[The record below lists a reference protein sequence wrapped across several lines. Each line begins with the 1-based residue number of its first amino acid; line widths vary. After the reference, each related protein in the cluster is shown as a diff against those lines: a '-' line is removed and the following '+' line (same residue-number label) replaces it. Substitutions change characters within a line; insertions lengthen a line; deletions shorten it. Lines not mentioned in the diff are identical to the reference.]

1 VQVVR
6 LPVAPP
12 LPDIAWRDRHKHA
25 SAVSAGGLAEGGR
38 SLKAVEN
45 GNAMQLIP
53 RLKA

>member
-1 VQVVR
+1 VHVVR
-6 LPVAPP
+6 LPFTPRLA
-12 LPDIAWRDRHKHA
+12 DIAWRDRHKRA